1 MSNFL
6 EPKNDPSDQMLSQ
19 EASGNIQPTYVFE
32 EYTQKDLEIM
42 KAKSKMNKIKEEK
55 KKELELQEKI
65 KSIKKKQEEQIAKYI
80 GDIELTNPD
89 VELVVNREDDF
100 DNCRATE
107 SAQIEA
113 ILNSNR
119 EKSDINQFKLA
130 RAEIIYKKPKLTLD
144 GEKEDSEDDVLNFDK
159 NISFKRPAKKSKGKE
174 KEKVQ
179 ESNSDEDE
187 DEEEEA
193 RETITKKGPRFNF
206 VNRAIKR
213 KKGDDKDEDNILNII
228 SASKRQKI
236 SERTEKDATTEKKQT
251 GIEEK
256 KEEIPD
262 TLKGLMAYS
271 SDSDE

>member
-107 SAQIEA
+107 SAQIET

-179 ESNSDEDE
+179 ESNSDD
-187 DEEEEA
+187 DDGEEVS
-193 RETITKKGPRFNF
+193 ETITKKGPRFNF

-236 SERTEKDATTEKKQT
+236 SERTEKDATTEEKQP